1 MFTNYQYFV
10 YFHIKT
16 AEAIFIF
23 YSYCGNDVI
32 ACCFISKQHPY
43 LTTHPP
49 PPRLVC
55 GTRLTGARL
64 LSVQVNQ
71 TPSLYAGPGVY
82 LGPGFYPK
90 FYGKYDKS
98 QTLYIIF
105 YVSAILLHH
114 AFDKIPLGK
123 FLCLG

>member
-43 LTTHPP
+43 LTTPP
-49 PPRLVC
+49 PACMRDPANWSPASIGTSESDPQPVC
-55 GTRLTGARL
+55 GARCLSGARL
-64 LSVQVNQ
+64 LSKV
-71 TPSLYAGPGVY
+71 LR
-82 LGPGFYPK
+82 
-90 FYGKYDKS
+90 
-98 QTLYIIF
+98 
-105 YVSAILLHH
+105 
-114 AFDKIPLGK
+114 
-123 FLCLG
+123 